1 MTKPQSRSP
10 RSKTGA
16 ATAETAIAP
25 LGAQSVTRLSP
36 QPMYAQIKN
45 ELRARIL
52 DGRYT
57 PHERLPSESEL
68 ITLFGVSRIT
78 VRQALGDLQREG
90 LLFKIHGKGTYVSK
104 PKTFQE
110 LGQLEGFAEA
120 MNKRG
125 FETFNRVIAQRD
137 VDADNNV
144 AAHLQLSPGTQVTEI
159 RRVRFLNREPISV
172 DVSYFENAIGNRLR
186 QADLANRDI
195 FALLENEFGIAL
207 GKAELQIEAMLAD
220 ETLAGLLQI
229 EEGAPILRMERLT
242 YSVDGKPIDF
252 EYLYYRG
259 DAFQYR
265 MRVDRH
271 ADRHPTQ
278 VNTDRAGDAE

>member
-1 MTKPQSRSP
+1 
-10 RSKTGA
+10 
-16 ATAETAIAP
+16 
-25 LGAQSVTRLSP
+25 
-36 QPMYAQIKN
+36 MYMQIKN

-68 ITLFGVSRIT
+68 IALFGVSRIT

-110 LGQLEGFAEA
+110 LGRLEGFAEA

-125 FETFNRVIAQRD
+125 FETFNRVIAAAE
-137 VDADNNV
+137 VSADSRV
-144 AAHLQLSPGTQVTEI
+144 SQHLRLALNTPVTEI
-159 RRVRFLNREPISV
+159 RRVRYLDREPISV
-172 DVSYFENAIGNRLR
+172 DLSYFENAIGNRLR

-195 FALLENEFGIAL
+195 FALLENELGVAL

-220 ETLAGLLQI
+220 ETLADLLQI

-242 YSVDGKPIDF
+242 FSAAGKPIDF
-252 EYLYYRG
+252 EYLYHRG
-259 DAFQYR
+259 DTFQYR
-265 MRVDRH
+265 MRVDRNVQSF
-271 ADRHPTQ
+271 P
-278 VNTDRAGDAE
+278 GDAE